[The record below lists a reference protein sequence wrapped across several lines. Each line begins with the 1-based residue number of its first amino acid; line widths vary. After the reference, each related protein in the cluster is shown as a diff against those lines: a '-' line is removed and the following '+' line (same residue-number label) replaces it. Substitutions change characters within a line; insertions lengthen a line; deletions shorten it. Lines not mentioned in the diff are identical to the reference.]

1 MLEERNHAKGRAGN
15 SLIEFAFAV
24 PFCVFL
30 FIGAFDMGI
39 YCYALISLQSAVRT
53 AAVYTSTSST
63 TATDSTTACRYV
75 LAQLRDLPNVPST
88 VTTCAASP
96 VTVTATQVTGPD
108 SASAARVTATYNFPA
123 LPGIPFLPSRVSV
136 TRNATMRLQN

>member
-96 VTVTATQVTGPD
+96 VTVTAD
-108 SASAARVTATYNFPA
+108 RK
-123 LPGIPFLPSRVSV
+123 SV
-136 TRNATMRLQN
+136 V